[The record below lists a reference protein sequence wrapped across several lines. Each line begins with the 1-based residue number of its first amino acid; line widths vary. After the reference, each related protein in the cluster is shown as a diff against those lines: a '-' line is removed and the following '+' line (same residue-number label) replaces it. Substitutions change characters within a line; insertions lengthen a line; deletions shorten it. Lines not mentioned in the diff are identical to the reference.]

1 MARSTTIGVV
11 VNPAAGNGR
20 GRRAGRP
27 VIDQLRAAGA
37 EVLDLSGASY
47 AQARAHA
54 RAAQPDLRALVVVGG
69 DGMVHL
75 GLDAVAGT
83 DTPMGIV
90 PVGSGN
96 DFAVAAGLDPHRR
109 IDVDRMLAGI
119 DDPTPVDA
127 LRLHWSDGRPT
138 WVGGAVSVGID
149 AAVNVRA
156 NSYRW
161 PRTSLKYVRAM
172 IAEVAQARSY
182 GYRVV
187 MDDDIVWEHAGVL
200 AFAANIPHIGGGIR
214 VAPLAEFTD
223 GLIDVVV
230 ARSLS
235 RLQILA
241 ILPKLYRGRHLDHPA
256 VEHFR
261 ARRVRIEVS
270 AGLPAGEV
278 AHRLGVPP
286 AIHGDGELLGDLP
299 VTIEVVPG
307 AARLLLP

>member
-1 MARSTTIGVV
+1 MV
-11 VNPAAGNGR
+11 VNPSAGNGR
-20 GRRAGRP
+20 GRRAGGP

-47 AQARAHA
+47 AEARRHA
-54 RAAQPDLRALVVVGG
+54 RAAQPDLRALIVVGG

-83 DTPMGIV
+83 STPLGIV

-96 DFAVAAGLDPHRR
+96 DFAVAAGLAPRR
-109 IDVDRMLAGI
+109 RVDVRPLLAGI
-119 DDPTPVDA
+119 GDPALVDV
-127 LRLHWSDGRPT
+127 LRLRGDDGQAF

-161 PRTSLKYVRAM
+161 PHSSLKYVRAL
-172 IAEVAQARSY
+172 IAEVSQARSY

-187 MDDDIVWEHAGVL
+187 LDDDVVWEHAGVL

-214 VAPLAEFTD
+214 VAPLAKLTD
-223 GLIDVVV
+223 GLIDVVMV
-230 ARSLS
+230 RALS

-241 ILPKLYRGRHLDHPA
+241 ILPKLYRGRHLSHPA
-256 VEHFR
+256 VEHFH
-261 ARRVRIEVS
+261 ARRVRIEES
-270 AGLPAGEV
+270 HRLPRGE
-278 AHRLGVPP
+278 AIHHLGVPP
-286 AIHGDGELLGDLP
+286 AIHGDGERLGSLP
-299 VTIEVVPG
+299 VTIEVVP
-307 AARLLLP
+307 AALRLLVPRSG